1 MMIAVTLGFSGCKS
15 NNGDKAQLTANE
27 WQLKEMTT
35 TKGKTALPQRVPT
48 LMLTDTNTM
57 YGFSGCNRFFGKY
70 STKGNTIK
78 FEPGGSTMMACPD
91 LQSEGEY
98 MQTLA
103 TMTSYSIESKELK
116 LTDKDRKQTLVFVPK
131 TEEEIIGVANDA
143 HGCNGAAG
151 YTWSEARKDCIR
163 LFESGVKMLE
173 ELCDIPVVGV
183 VPYYKDIY
191 IEEEDSVALEAK
203 ASAAVAGKINVAV
216 IRLPRMSNFTDFN
229 ALERDGRFHLYYTDK
244 AEEIGKAD
252 VIILP
257 GTKSTI
263 ADLQAIYANGVAEAV
278 VKAFRKKKKVIGICG
293 GYQMMGVRI
302 EDPGQVEGMQTATD
316 GLGLLPLVTV
326 MQDAKVVC
334 QSHFRFKNYESDCA
348 GYQIHMGT
356 TTPLH
361 AGGRQTTLNTLAD
374 GTTDGYRLNAD
385 CWGSYMHGILDNPVV
400 LDDLAAGFG
409 VTAGSGFDYRAFKE
423 RQYDLLAGQVRKAV
437 DLDYIYSTLFL

>member
-1 MMIAVTLGFSGCKS
+1 MS
-15 NNGDKAQLTANE
+15 
-27 WQLKEMTT
+27 
-35 TKGKTALPQRVPT
+35 
-48 LMLTDTNTM
+48 
-57 YGFSGCNRFFGKY
+57 
-70 STKGNTIK
+70 
-78 FEPGGSTMMACPD
+78 
-91 LQSEGEY
+91 
-98 MQTLA
+98 
-103 TMTSYSIESKELK
+103 
-116 LTDKDRKQTLVFVPK
+116 
-131 TEEEIIGVANDA
+131 
-143 HGCNGAAG
+143 
-151 YTWSEARKDCIR
+151 
-163 LFESGVKMLE
+163 LFEEGRQIIRELTGV
-173 ELCDIPVVGV
+173 PVVGV
-183 VPYYKDIY
+183 IPYYKDIH